1 MLRAAMAAGTMAQ
14 KKDHQQTHSLGL
26 QESNFQLVQH
36 LLGRIL
42 EIRDLSTALPCPC
55 PGFLGCWCLGCGV
68 ERLSCSGWEVS
79 SRQRKG

>member
-1 MLRAAMAAGTMAQ
+1 MLRAAMAAVTTAE

-42 EIRDLSTALPCPC
+42 QIQDPRSPLASVSYTHLTLPT
-55 PGFLGCWCLGCGV
+55 
-68 ERLSCSGWEVS
+68 
-79 SRQRKG
+79 KA

>member
-1 MLRAAMAAGTMAQ
+1 MLRAAMAAVTTAE

-42 EIRDLSTALPCPC
+42 EIQDPRSPLAS
-55 PGFLGCWCLGCGV
+55 
-68 ERLSCSGWEVS
+68 SGATTTSKPIRNTSV
-79 SRQRKG
+79 